1 MFDGRKETLRQQEKY
16 TNPWWKVERG
26 EKRGAIT
33 GEWHSYRIWAQ
44 ISLIITACTAT
55 YVLHRLSR
63 TRSYL
68 PVPTLK
74 DTSPCGVRPM
84 SLMTMMDDY
93 DCNFRGNAPLAC
105 NYSGEMKRSVYM
117 CTSNDGA

>member
-1 MFDGRKETLRQQEKY
+1 M
-16 TNPWWKVERG
+16 VERG

-33 GEWHSYRIWAQ
+33 GERHSYRIWAQ

-63 TRSYL
+63 IRSYL

-74 DTSPCGVRPM
+74 DTSPCGVRPV

-105 NYSGEMKRSVYM
+105 NYSDEMKRSVYM